1 MSDPT
6 NVSMARPERPAIAVF
21 DFDGTLTQ
29 RDSLPGFLLHACGP
43 VRAAR
48 AFVAE
53 LPAVVEALRHD
64 EARDIAKEKIF
75 ARAFAGLDASAVDDA
90 AREYAHR
97 IVETGLRSDVRAR
110 LEWHRTQGH
119 ALCIVS
125 ASLEPYLKV
134 VAVRLGVA
142 HLACTQL
149 EVGADG
155 RLTGAMVGGN
165 CRRAEKVARLKT
177 LLEPADFEIWAYG
190 DSKGDTELLA
200 LADHPVW
207 V

>member
-1 MSDPT
+1 MNVPMS
-6 NVSMARPERPAIAVF
+6 ERPVLAVF
-21 DFDGTLTQ
+21 DFDGTLTK

-43 VRAAR
+43 LRAAR
-48 AFVAE
+48 AFALE
-53 LPAVVEALRHD
+53 LPAVLEALRHD
-64 EARDIAKEKIF
+64 EARDFAKERIF
-75 ARAFAGLDASAVDDA
+75 ARAFAGLDAEAVDEA
-90 AREYAHR
+90 ARAYAHR
-97 IVETGLRSDVRAR
+97 VVETGLRSDVRAK
-110 LEWHRTQGH
+110 LEWHRAQGH

-134 VAVRLGVA
+134 VAERLGVG
-142 HLACTQL
+142 HLACTHL

-155 RLTGAMVGGN
+155 KLTGAMVGGN
-165 CRRAEKVARLKT
+165 CRRAEKVARLRT
-177 LLEPADFEIWAYG
+177 LLEPEHFEIWAYG

>member
-1 MSDPT
+1 MNDAITEP
-6 NVSMARPERPAIAVF
+6 RERPVLAVF
-21 DFDGTLTQ
+21 DFDGTLTT
-29 RDSLPGFLLHACGP
+29 RDSLPPFLLHACGP
-43 VRAAR
+43 LRAGR

-53 LPAVVEALRHD
+53 LPSVLRALRHD
-64 EARDIAKEKIF
+64 DQRDVAKERIL
-75 ARAFAGLDASAVDDA
+75 ARAFAGLDAEAVDDA
-90 AREYAHR
+90 ARAYAHR
-97 IVETGLRSDVRAR
+97 VVETGLRSDVRAK
-110 LEWHRTQGH
+110 LEWHRAQGH

-134 VAVRLGVA
+134 VAERLGVA

-155 RLTGAMVGGN
+155 LLTGAMVGGN

-177 LLEPADFEIWAYG
+177 LLEPEGFEIWAYG